1 MSPNVRF
8 SAVFGTVLAALC
20 FALWRTTRKVKNSAR
35 GSKPPETSA
44 ATVEDVSQPV
54 EPPSSISPASQSEE
68 TERHTAF
75 DVDQGSPP
83 YSPSDNIGKLAAESQ
98 MAAAEYADGVTVPS
112 TGGRES
118 SPVPLADITGT
129 RVADHPEPSGCV
141 TVFPIV
147 VSASDG
153 EHDEIVSDGS
163 PELSNSTT
171 GAGTP
176 GIAAMDRPWEAIS
189 PNGAETS
196 ASDGT
201 RSDGE
206 AERDEAG
213 ETTNI
218 NKDQLGALESAPVAR
233 RIVEPPAI
241 PILSVTVSTPSVS
254 LIEEELRETS
264 LSPSQQKPVLLADS
278 ETGLEDIPERI
289 IANRAKDLK
298 GTLQTSSSVIDE
310 ASVLNY
316 DGKPLAAA
324 PVTDFT
330 DPFNTEDDQKTIERS
345 VAHADSMDRKA
356 KVDESQTGPTVEVR
370 SGSPRTKAQ
379 LANKRRSPQ
388 KYEAPVRTPD
398 ALTSPREPRPAA
410 AAMRTRAFTVAVHV
424 HFGRRNRCQV
434 GLLPERPEGFE
445 DNITVKGTR
454 GPEEWSTSQD
464 EWYSDLMPDDLGR
477 ILREGAQWEEEGDPS
492 VRWTLAGRDVYV
504 LVGKPESGI
513 FAFVSTTRLLLGEDH
528 LVLCTKGMEETVR
541 RAITE
546 VGCTAS
552 VLLDEDQGVPNGWV
566 LFRNV
571 LATTAL
577 PHNPEDGIITILRPV
592 HDVEIELR
600 GGIRIERSKWLYGHP
615 PQVRLRGDRDNLD
628 MVIDQQSAICDD
640 NNNYTVPGWDAPGV
654 HRIFC
659 GGATAS
665 YELVIPPS
673 QWDSFPAFTY
683 MRTAI
688 PIWPMTI
695 CGPIVRTAQ
704 QNTVLLVRTGSTYL
718 LGPVPGQIVFA
729 APASGLRVS
738 AFLGAAD
745 FPIVWAVPT
754 SPLQVKKG
762 TSTIQLLHNFSPERL
777 GKGPKARGAVRRWA
791 ELIMEASYKRLLL
804 EPDTDNA
811 KKLWAEYKTIARRI
825 KRGFR

>member
-1 MSPNVRF
+1 VR
-8 SAVFGTVLAALC
+8 T
-20 FALWRTTRKVKNSAR
+20 
-35 GSKPPETSA
+35 
-44 ATVEDVSQPV
+44 
-54 EPPSSISPASQSEE
+54 
-68 TERHTAF
+68 
-75 DVDQGSPP
+75 
-83 YSPSDNIGKLAAESQ
+83 
-98 MAAAEYADGVTVPS
+98 
-112 TGGRES
+112 
-118 SPVPLADITGT
+118 
-129 RVADHPEPSGCV
+129 
-141 TVFPIV
+141 
-147 VSASDG
+147 SDG
-153 EHDEIVSDGS
+153 EHNEIVSDGS
-163 PELSNSTT
+163 SELSNSTT
-171 GAGTP
+171 SAGTS
-176 GIAAMDRPWEAIS
+176 GIAAMDKPWETIS

-196 ASDGT
+196 ASDAT

-206 AERDEAG
+206 AAWDEAG
-213 ETTNI
+213 ETADTN
-218 NKDQLGALESAPVAR
+218 KGQLGTLESAPLTR

-241 PILSVTVSTPSVS
+241 PILSVTVSKSSVS
-254 LIEEELRETS
+254 LVEEELRETS
-264 LSPSQQKPVLLADS
+264 LSPSQQELVRFAES
-278 ETGLEDIPERI
+278 ETGLEVIPERI

-298 GTLQTSSSVIDE
+298 GPVQTSSSVIDE
-310 ASVLNY
+310 TSVLNY
-316 DGKPLAAA
+316 DGKRLAAA
-324 PVTDFT
+324 PVTDFA
-330 DPFNTEDDQKTIERS
+330 DPFNLEDDLRIIERF
-345 VAHADSMDRKA
+345 VAHADSMDREA
-356 KVDESQTGPTVEVR
+356 QEDESQTGPTVEAR
-370 SGSPRTKAQ
+370 SGNPRTKAQ

-388 KYEAPVRTPD
+388 KYEPPVRTPD
-398 ALTSPREPRPAA
+398 ALTSPRGPRPATT
-410 AAMRTRAFTVAVHV
+410 AMRTRAFSVAVHV

-434 GLLPERPEGFE
+434 GLLPERPEAFE
-445 DNITVKGTR
+445 DITVRGTR
-454 GPEEWSTSQD
+454 GLEEWSASQD

-477 ILREGAQWEEEGDPS
+477 ILREGGQWEEEADPS

-513 FAFVSTTRLLLGEDH
+513 FGFVSTTRLLLGEDH

-541 RAITE
+541 RAIAE
-546 VGCTAS
+546 AGCTAA
-552 VLLDEDQGVPNGWV
+552 VLLGEEHGVPDGWV

-577 PHNPEDGIITILRPV
+577 PHNPEDGIVNILRPV

-600 GGIRIERSKWLYGHP
+600 GGIRIERSKWLYGRP
-615 PQVRLRGDRDNLD
+615 PQVRLRGDRDNLN

-640 NNNYTVPGWDAPGV
+640 NNNYTVPGWDSPGV

-665 YELVIPPS
+665 YELVSPPC

-695 CGPIVRTAQ
+695 CGPIVKTAQ

-762 TSTIQLLHNFSPERL
+762 TSTIQLLRNLSPERL

-804 EPDTDNA
+804 EPDTDGA

-825 KRGFR
+825 KKGIR